1 MSTSCNA
8 AVVPSANTPTATEA
22 RPQGIS
28 TPLTL
33 LFAASV
39 GVIIINL
46 SAAQPLV
53 GPIAASIGLDPAAG
67 GLVAM
72 APLLGYA
79 AGLFLLIPL
88 ADLVENRALAV
99 RMLACAAVA
108 SAAAV
113 AATGMWALLAALFV
127 LGAASSVIQVLV
139 PIAAAMAPP
148 EHRGRTIGNVMSG
161 LMVGILLSRPSAGLI
176 ADSFGWRAFYVANAV
191 LLGALALVLPLWLPR
206 RRPSTG
212 TPYPALIASMWWLLC
227 NEPVLRLRSLT
238 AALMMAAF
246 SLFWT
251 AVAFRLSQAPFGL
264 DQGGIAMFALVG
276 AGGAFA
282 TPLAGRLGDRGW
294 ARSTT
299 IASHVLVVLSFS
311 LAAFADSVGDMQ
323 ELALCL
329 LALAA
334 VGLDVGAVG
343 DQTLGRRAINL
354 LDPAARGRLNGL
366 FVGLF
371 FLGGS
376 LGSAVAGVAW
386 THGGW
391 PAICLTGAGFAL
403 IALIVHIR
411 SAAGSS
417 GRAC

>member
-1 MSTSCNA
+1 MSISCTA
-8 AVVPSANTPTATEA
+8 AAVPSAEAPSVAAEA

-28 TPLTL
+28 GPLTL

-53 GPIAASIGLDPAAG
+53 GPIGASIGLDPAAG

-99 RMLACAAVA
+99 RMLACAAAA
-108 SAAAV
+108 SATAV
-113 AATGMWALLAALFV
+113 AAPGMWALMAALFV

-161 LMVGILLSRPSAGLI
+161 LMVGILLSRPLAGLI
-176 ADSFGWRAFYVANAV
+176 ADTFGWRAFYLANAA
-191 LLGALALVLPLWLPR
+191 LLGGLALVLPLWLPK
-206 RRPSTG
+206 RRPSAG
-212 TPYPALIASMWWLLC
+212 SRYPALIASMWWLLC
-227 NEPVLRLRSLT
+227 NEPVLRLRALT

-264 DQGGIAMFALVG
+264 DQGGIAVFALVG
-276 AGGAFA
+276 AGGALA

-299 IASHVLVVLSFS
+299 IASHVLVALSFA
-311 LAAFADSVGDMQ
+311 LAASADAVAGMPA
-323 ELALCL
+323 LALGL

-386 THGGW
+386 ARGGW
-391 PAICLTGAGFAL
+391 PAICLSGAGFAL
-403 IALIVHIR
+403 VALIVHIQ
-411 SAAGSS
+411 AA
-417 GRAC
+417 RRPAA